1 MTPNRLRGRVNCKN
15 RELLEAMR
23 VERSLA
29 SDTPA
34 APRAEGPSVV
44 SRLVSLVLRRG

>member
-1 MTPNRLRGRVNCKN
+1 MNCKN

-29 SDTPA
+29 PDTPA
-34 APRAEGPSVV
+34 APRGEGPTVV
-44 SRLVSLVLRRG
+44 SRLVSLLLRRG